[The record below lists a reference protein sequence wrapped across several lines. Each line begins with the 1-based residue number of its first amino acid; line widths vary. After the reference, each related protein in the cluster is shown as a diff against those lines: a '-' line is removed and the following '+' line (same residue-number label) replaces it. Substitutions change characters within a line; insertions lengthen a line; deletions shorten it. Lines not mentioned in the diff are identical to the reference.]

1 MKQIRALSK
10 IFFLEALSNKF
21 VLIFNLILPV
31 GIFLANNTQGLPR
44 NLNEALLIEQLSLY
58 WGYIILVTIFNSII
72 LNVVA
77 QKERGIYL
85 EYTLISRSKYQVF
98 IALVLVQ
105 LGTIFI
111 ELLLFN
117 SIALFIFPTLRY
129 LKLLEITF
137 LGTFLAVPVIGI
149 LSLLLL
155 LKTNERTF
163 SVIGFILI
171 FTLFLLDDVKG
182 RAEFISLLNPLSYLR
197 QILIL
202 HGNWRE
208 FLLVTF
214 IYLIVGWMSLVKFDV
229 RPQYK

>member
-1 MKQIRALSK
+1 MKQICALSR

-105 LGTIFI
+105 LGTIFT

-163 SVIGFILI
+163 SVIEIILI

-182 RAEFISLLNPLSYLR
+182 RSEFISLLNPLNYLR

-202 HGNWRE
+202 HGSWSD

-214 IYLIVGWMSLVKFDV
+214 IYLITGWMSLVKFDV

>member
-1 MKQIRALSK
+1 MKQLRALSR

-44 NLNEALLIEQLSLY
+44 NLNEALLVEQLSLY

-163 SVIGFILI
+163 SVIEIILI
-171 FTLFLLDDVKG
+171 FTLFLFDDVKG
-182 RAEFISLLNPLSYLR
+182 RSEFISLLNPLNYLR

-202 HGNWRE
+202 HGSWSD

-214 IYLIVGWMSLVKFDV
+214 IYLITGWMSLVKFDV